1 MATKTNKSFSKRIK
15 ATKNGKLLTRAKGQ
29 NHFNGK
35 KTGQE
40 RLQDRNHQELTIKP
54 TAQARFMPHA

>member
-1 MATKTNKSFSKRIK
+1 MATKTNKSFTKRIK
-15 ATKNGKLLTRAKGQ
+15 VTKTGKLLTRAKGQ

-40 RLQDRNHQELTIKP
+40 RLQDKNTQELTIKP
-54 TAQARFMPHA
+54 TARARFMPHA